1 MLAYYTD
8 KGNVDAGVYAAA
20 TCAGSPQEHR
30 TLPTQCLGSQQD
42 DDHFLL
48 PFLDPPLLES
58 PSPVSRSKRALG
70 VSQLLALE
78 SSSIGVSTQGMCV
91 SKHSNDDTDDNSG
104 EQLSAGAIVAVVLA
118 SVVVAGVGVYLLYY
132 QVFLKGECSL
142 CLLG

>member
-1 MLAYYTD
+1 M
-8 KGNVDAGVYAAA
+8 YAAA

-30 TLPTQCLGSQQD
+30 TLPTQCLGNQQD

-58 PSPVSRSKRALG
+58 PSPASRTSRRALA

-91 SKHSNDDTDDNSG
+91 SKHGNDDTDDNSG
-104 EQLSAGAIVAVVLA
+104 AQLSAGAIVAVVLA
-118 SVVVAGVGVYLLYY
+118 SVVVAGVGVYLLYCH
-132 QVFLKGECSL
+132 VFLKGECRL

>member
-1 MLAYYTD
+1 M
-8 KGNVDAGVYAAA
+8 DAGVYAAA
-20 TCAGSPQEHR
+20 TCAGRKEHR
-30 TLPTQCLGSQQD
+30 TLSAQCLGSQQD
-42 DDHFLL
+42 DDHFVL

-58 PSPVSRSKRALG
+58 PSPAIRSKRALG

-91 SKHSNDDTDDNSG
+91 SKHRNDDSDDNSG

-118 SVVVAGVGVYLLYY
+118 SVVVAGAGVYLLYY
-132 QVFLKGECSL
+132 YVFLKGECSL